1 MATRPSGAAPTTFVA
16 RAKFVHMSPFKVRE
30 VMNIIRGKHIDEARR
45 ILAFTPRLASRTVS
59 KVLESAVA
67 TAEHDYQV
75 PQDELFVKGA
85 WADEGMTIKRFRP
98 RAQGR
103 GYRIRK
109 RTCHINLEL
118 ERQVRYVAPPPRKER
133 GGGRLRAA
141 RRPDELP
148 PTAKKA
154 QADKGG
160 QAETGR
166 GRDRKGKS

>member
-1 MATRPSGAAPTTFVA
+1 MATRPSGPTTTFVA

-30 VMNIIRGKHIDEARR
+30 VINLIRGKNIDEARR
-45 ILAFTPRLASRTVS
+45 ILAFTPKMASRTIS

-75 PQDELFVKGA
+75 PQDELYVKRA
-85 WADEGMTIKRFRP
+85 WADEGMTIRRFRA

-118 ERQVRYVAPPPRKER
+118 ERQLKLAPPPRPGR

-141 RRPDELP
+141 RRPTDESP
-148 PTAKKA
+148 SQQTSTAEA
-154 QADKGG
+154 KG
-160 QAETGR
+160 
-166 GRDRKGKS
+166 GRDRKGKR

>member
-1 MATRPSGAAPTTFVA
+1 VATNPAGPTATFVA
-16 RAKFVHMSPFKVRE
+16 RAKFVHMSPYKARE
-30 VMNIIRGKHIDEARR
+30 VINIIRGKHIDEARR
-45 ILAFTPRLASRTVS
+45 ILAFTPKIASRTVS

-118 ERQVRYVAPPPRKER
+118 ERRVKPVAPPPRTGR

-141 RRPDELP
+141 RRPDEGP
-148 PTAKKA
+148 ATPKQVQA
-154 QADKGG
+154 QA
-160 QAETGR
+160 GR
-166 GRDRKGKS
+166 GRERKGRG